1 MIKNLTYIQLIF
13 LILQLFVLE
22 ISFTI
27 ILTFIVVISFLIMQL
42 KIFSFNDLFIPKLK
56 GVQLTLAFVLFI
68 VLGFF
73 TLNFIES
80 NQNNIIVTSLSS
92 LKNTPNLGFFYKVV
106 SVLLPVICLIIINSV
121 SSKLIKYLISLL
133 LLFVSVRFSIFV
145 LSKLPLIIFAL
156 YFLLAHK
163 PNRFSIITGA
173 AVFILFLNLIYFG
186 RGQADNLVTT
196 LNLIIRRVPLLE
208 ECSIIL
214 NYLYNNGVFYFNT
227 DYGSTVTNLVFNK
240 NSDYIGIAPS
250 LIGSFLLIFNILSP
264 FFYFLFLFAVS
275 KLLINLSKINL
286 LGSFTSL
293 FLSFELIHTFI
304 DGLPHIYYST
314 RNSLLFWILILL
326 IISSFVIGK
335 AKIIF
340 PFNR

>member
-1 MIKNLTYIQLIF
+1 MIKKLTYIQLIF

-27 ILTFIVVISFLIMQL
+27 ILTFIVVVSFLIMQL
-42 KIFSFNDLFIPKLK
+42 KMFSFNDLFIPKLK
-56 GVQLTLAFVLFI
+56 GVQLTLAFILFI
-68 VLGFF
+68 VLVFF
-73 TLNFIES
+73 TLNFIIS
-80 NQNNIIVTSLSS
+80 NQNNIIVTGLGS
-92 LKNTPNLGFFYKVV
+92 LKNIPNLGVFYKVV
-106 SVLLPVICLIIINSV
+106 TVLLPVICLIIINSV
-121 SSKLIKYLISLL
+121 SSKLIKYLISIL
-133 LLFVSVRFSIFV
+133 LLFVSVAFSTFV

-163 PNRFSIITGA
+163 PNRFSIIIGA
-173 AVFILFLNLIYFG
+173 TVFILLLNLIYLG
-186 RGQADNLVTT
+186 RGQADDLVTT
-196 LNLIIRRVPLLE
+196 LNLIIKRVPLLE

-214 NYLYNNGVFYFNT
+214 DYLYNNGVFDYNT

-264 FFYFLFLFAVS
+264 FFYFLFLFSVS
-275 KLLINLSKINL
+275 KLLVNLSKINL

-314 RNSLLFWILILL
+314 RNGLLFWILILL

>member
-42 KIFSFNDLFIPKLK
+42 KMFSFNDLFIPKLK
-56 GVQLTLAFVLFI
+56 GVQLTIAFILFI

-80 NQNNIIVTSLSS
+80 NQNKIIVTSLSS
-92 LKNTPNLGFFYKVV
+92 LKNTPNLGIFYKVV
-106 SVLLPVICLIIINSV
+106 SVLLPVTCLIIVNSV

-173 AVFILFLNLIYFG
+173 AVFILFLNLIYLG
-186 RGQADNLVTT
+186 RGQADDLVTT

-214 NYLYNNGVFYFNT
+214 NYIYNNGVFDYNS
-227 DYGSTVTNLVFNK
+227 DYGSKVTNLVFNK
-240 NSDYIGIAPS
+240 NSEYIGIAPS

>member
-27 ILTFIVVISFLIMQL
+27 ILTFIVVFSFLIMQL
-42 KIFSFNDLFIPKLK
+42 KMFSFNDLFIPKLK
-56 GVQLTLAFVLFI
+56 GVQLTLAFILFI
-68 VLGFF
+68 VLFFF

-80 NQNNIIVTSLSS
+80 NQNDIIVTSLSS
-92 LKNTPNLGFFYKVV
+92 LKNTPNLGIFYKVV
-106 SVLLPVICLIIINSV
+106 TILLPVICLIIINSV
-121 SSKLIKYLISLL
+121 NSKLIKYLISLL
-133 LLFVSVRFSIFV
+133 LLFLSVYFSTFV

-163 PNRFSIITGA
+163 PNRFSIIIGA
-173 AVFILFLNLIYFG
+173 TVFILLLNLIYLG
-186 RGQADNLVTT
+186 RGQADDLVTT
-196 LNLIIRRVPLLE
+196 ISLIIRRVPLLE

-214 NYLYNNGVFYFNT
+214 DYLYNNGVFDYNT
-227 DYGSTVTNLVFNK
+227 DYSSAVTNLVFNK

-264 FFYFLFLFAVS
+264 FFYFLLLFCVS
-275 KLLINLSKINL
+275 KLLVNLSKINL

-314 RNSLLFWILILL
+314 RNGLLFWILILL

-340 PFNR
+340 SFNR